1 MQKQL
6 KQLLKSID
14 ERLEKIEK
22 LLFNVNNS
30 QENSVVSSYKEVID
44 EWLNGKT
51 N

>member
-6 KQLLKSID
+6 KQLLKNID
-14 ERLEKIEK
+14 QRLEKIEK
-22 LLFNVNNS
+22 SLLNANNP
-30 QENSVVSSYKEVID
+30 QENSAISSYKEVID